1 MRLDAPEP
9 AALGH
14 VTGYLHEF
22 HVVEANAA
30 LPSAAHVVAGVAAA
44 AKVGIVTEEGAHR
57 GAAGLGHVSVN
68 HSPTLRGRVR
78 HAGRQGAR
86 MQLLPFCCYS
96 ISDTRFAPHV
106 CNTEW
111 ILEQPSSRGN
121 VGDLRP
127 TTSS

>member
-44 AKVGIVTEEGAHR
+44 AEVGIVTEEGAHR

-78 HAGRQGAR
+78 HPTVAV
-86 MQLLPFCCYS
+86 LLLLD
-96 ISDTRFAPHV
+96 SDTFA
-106 CNTEW
+106 NTEW
-111 ILEQPSSRGN
+111 ILNSREKLARQSLFL
-121 VGDLRP
+121 DLRP
-127 TTSS
+127 ATSS

>member
-68 HSPTLRGRVR
+68 HSPTLRGGIR
-78 HAGRQGAR
+78 HR
-86 MQLLPFCCYS
+86 S
-96 ISDTRFAPHV
+96 SDTPLTANLQIARFYADAHARAMR
-106 CNTEW
+106 TED
-111 ILEQPSSRGN
+111 R
-121 VGDLRP
+121 VF
-127 TTSS
+127 

>member
-44 AKVGIVTEEGAHR
+44 AEVGIVTEEGAHR

-78 HAGRQGAR
+78 HPKTGRAV
-86 MQLLPFCCYS
+86 QLLPFCCYS
-96 ISDTRFAPHV
+96 ILTHLHLFA
-106 CNTEW
+106 NTEW
-111 ILEQPSSRGN
+111 ILNSREKLARQSFSH
-121 VGDLRP
+121 LRSA
-127 TTSS
+127 TSS